1 MYSVQ
6 ELHLCLFLCS
16 SKVIPTMFTFQLCQY
31 TLQLTYQLHNC
42 NRNSHHCNWKF
53 KKKIDQHKCSR
64 KYHQH
69 NCNKTSKPSIATDVG
84 TCRIAIE
91 IVSSIVQQ
99 KLPPAELTTEA
110 FTCRNGDNQIV
121 LVTIKKLSE
130 WVKTKFNAK

>member
-1 MYSVQ
+1 M
-6 ELHLCLFLCS
+6 
-16 SKVIPTMFTFQLCQY
+16 
-31 TLQLTYQLHNC
+31 
-42 NRNSHHCNWKF
+42 
-53 KKKIDQHKCSR
+53 
-64 KYHQH
+64 
-69 NCNKTSKPSIATDVG
+69 IATDIG

-130 WVKTKFNAK
+130 EPKCDKGNFTFPPHAVNTVEL